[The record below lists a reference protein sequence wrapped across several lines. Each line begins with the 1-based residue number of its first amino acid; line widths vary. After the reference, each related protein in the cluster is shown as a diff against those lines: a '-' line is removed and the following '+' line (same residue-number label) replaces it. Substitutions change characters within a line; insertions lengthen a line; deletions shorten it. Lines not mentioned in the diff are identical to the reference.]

1 MAVLVLLAVMNH
13 ASVSASVLNE
23 EQVIANFW
31 HQVAWR
37 APDIRAGTTLE
48 VSYPTVNYG
57 EDYDAVHGPANFIY
71 YPDPAESLPVT
82 YPLYGISQ
90 YFWTAKEILSGF
102 KYDTSYR
109 THIGVVDPTNLLVLS
124 QPTKNA
130 CVHIINPQYPWYSY
144 NDSDAIM
151 VTGSYSK
158 MENILTDPQPPYL
171 DPVIFGPE
179 PAHEWCYFFEKAE
192 LALQNRDWNTVL
204 DLAKEVE
211 SQKRHPNE
219 RLEWMPF
226 LQAYAVTGNAE
237 SFSDTMSKIISVTA
251 NQDIASYDV
260 PKINEYNRRQACN
273 VLKGMQEAGQE
284 FSSQIQDLINTTTCR
299 Q

>member
-1 MAVLVLLAVMNH
+1 MQSMDQRI
-13 ASVSASVLNE
+13 SF
-23 EQVIANFW
+23 I
-31 HQVAWR
+31 
-37 APDIRAGTTLE
+37 IRTL
-48 VSYPTVNYG
+48 PK
-57 EDYDAVHGPANFIY
+57 
-71 YPDPAESLPVT
+71 SLPVT

-109 THIGVVDPTNLLVLS
+109 THIGVVDPNNLLVLS
-124 QPTKNA
+124 QPTKSA

-144 NDSDAIM
+144 NDPDSIM

-158 MENILTDPQPPYL
+158 MENILPGNETPYL

-192 LALQNRDWNTVL
+192 LALQSQDWNTVL

-237 SFSDTMSKIISVTA
+237 SFSDTMSKIISVAPT
-251 NQDIASYDV
+251 QDIAIYDV